1 MLTDMLLALQTH
13 TPNARPVNMYTLVS
27 LCLLLC
33 SAAAAA
39 SSDPP
44 LDPLPAWSYEC
55 RHNVCVKVLVPDT
68 NDAADS
74 TAAATSLVSLA
85 VCRLLCPVD
94 PGTVWPKVRGSID
107 LHTGQL
113 GAINPDEIRLSA
125 APVLHH
131 PDFWPQNRERFVRQL
146 RNKVPAGSRHVGH
159 SGQAQSVRIQVL
171 VASAECQIWR
181 PKLDESYRIA
191 ATKVSD
197 EGGAIQVVI
206 NATTIFGA
214 RHGLETLSQLVVFD
228 DIRRQLLMPTDL
240 RVADAPAFEHRGLL
254 LDTSRNY
261 FSVESIKRTI
271 GGFCE
276 CNL

>member
-1 MLTDMLLALQTH
+1 MCK
-13 TPNARPVNMYTLVS
+13 LVS

-39 SSDPP
+39 SHPQ
-44 LDPLPAWSYEC
+44 LDPLPAWSFEC
-55 RHNVCVKVLVPDT
+55 RHNVCVKVLVPE
-68 NDAADS
+68 DANTTV
-74 TAAATSLVSLA
+74 TASSLISLA

-94 PGTVWPKVRGSID
+94 PGTVWPKVRGSIELD
-107 LHTGQL
+107 KRQL
-113 GAINPDEIRLSA
+113 AVINPDEIRLSA

-146 RNKVPAGSRHVGH
+146 RNKVPVGSGNVGYGGH
-159 SGQAQSVRIQVL
+159 HAQSMRIQVL
-171 VASAECQIWR
+171 VASAECQIWK
-181 PKLDESYRIA
+181 PQLDESYRIEA
-191 ATKVSD
+191 AQVPD

-228 DIRRQLLMPTDL
+228 DIRRQLLMPTVL
-240 RVADAPAFEHRGLL
+240 LVADAPAFEHRGLL

-271 GGFCE
+271 GE
-276 CNL
+276 CFERNVKKKK